1 MAFPSSGR
9 LAAHRRSKHGGPAPI
24 PRSAGPR
31 LPAALVAPPLVDPG
45 LGVGLGVGMGAPSA
59 ESAEAAAAAAPSSVN
74 AEVAALQAL
83 LS

>member
-31 LPAALVAPPLVDPG
+31 LPAVLVAPPLVDPS
-45 LGVGLGVGMGAPSA
+45 LGVALGVGAPSA